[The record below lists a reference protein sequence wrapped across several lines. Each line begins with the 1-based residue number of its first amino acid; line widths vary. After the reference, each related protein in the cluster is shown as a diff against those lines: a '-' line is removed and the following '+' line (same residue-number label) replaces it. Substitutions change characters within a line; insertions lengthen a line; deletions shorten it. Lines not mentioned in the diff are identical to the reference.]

1 MILAHITC
9 QSAMNTSDEF
19 PFFRRLGYHSEGPWV
34 FLVRAGKGTRM
45 SFLHGTFPP
54 QPPCS
59 DLEPHATALPC
70 LPACP
75 PSGLAGRTR
84 HRCPPS
90 QTEKHVCPVPKAIT
104 FQTEAPWGVFAASQV
119 RARLSEDFQVLER
132 KPKPEK
138 APKAIPEKCQSKT
151 SLPLS
156 PHPSWTVGSSQTS
169 LQAWL
174 FQLPSG
180 LVGEKVGNPLFI
192 SQSVKRSTY
201 FR

>member
-1 MILAHITC
+1 MQAAPAVYFGPVTEALRRNQRTLLSPESKVMIFAHITC
-9 QSAMNTSDEF
+9 QSAMDTSAEF

-54 QPPCS
+54 QPCS
-59 DLEPHATALPC
+59 DLGPHATALPC

-104 FQTEAPWGVFAASQV
+104 FQTDAPWEY
-119 RARLSEDFQVLER
+119 LLL
-132 KPKPEK
+132 PK
-138 APKAIPEKCQSKT
+138 
-151 SLPLS
+151 
-156 PHPSWTVGSSQTS
+156 
-169 LQAWL
+169 
-174 FQLPSG
+174 
-180 LVGEKVGNPLFI
+180 
-192 SQSVKRSTY
+192 
-201 FR
+201 

>member
-1 MILAHITC
+1 M
-9 QSAMNTSDEF
+9 
-19 PFFRRLGYHSEGPWV
+19 
-34 FLVRAGKGTRM
+34 
-45 SFLHGTFPP
+45 
-54 QPPCS
+54 
-59 DLEPHATALPC
+59 
-70 LPACP
+70 
-75 PSGLAGRTR
+75 
-84 HRCPPS
+84 
-90 QTEKHVCPVPKAIT
+90 
-104 FQTEAPWGVFAASQV
+104 

-138 APKAIPEKCQSKT
+138 APKAIPQECHSKT

-180 LVGEKVGNPLFI
+180 LAGEKVGNPLFI

-201 FR
+201 FLSCGKPKNKHNKPSPMEVYEIGFTTPGVARTSGCQPCWWLGALSSRALPLVFKALIVS